1 MGPMIKV
8 LVFILVVATGLA
20 LRLGW
25 EVLAQADNTRPAVN
39 TTALAQSKDASE
51 EGLSGEDI
59 LDCPDFE
66 DQQEAQ
72 DSLEA
77 DPSDPDKL
85 DADGDGQACEE
96 EFGDEAGGST
106 TGDST
111 TGGSTTR
118 DSTMGDSTTG
128 TPKTPSPAPK
138 TPPPAP
144 KTPPPPPKAPSPPP
158 PPPPSPPPAPP
169 FNAGGPS
176 SGPVPIMPGGDCP
189 KEFPAK
195 RGEVCYPQ
203 AK

>member
-1 MGPMIKV
+1 MVKV
-8 LVFILVVATGLA
+8 LVLILMVTTGLT

-25 EVLAQADNTRPAVN
+25 EVLAQADDARPAVD
-39 TTALAQSKDASE
+39 TSVLAQSKDASE
-51 EGLSGEDI
+51 EDLSGEDI

-77 DPSDPDKL
+77 DPSDPDNL

-96 EFGDEAGGST
+96 EFGGEDGGST

-111 TGGSTTR
+111 TGGSTT
-118 DSTMGDSTTG
+118 G
-128 TPKTPSPAPK
+128 TPKTSPPAPK
-138 TPPPAP
+138 IPPPAP
-144 KTPPPPPKAPSPPP
+144 KTPTPAPKTPSPP

-176 SGPVPIMPGGDCP
+176 SGPVPLMPDGDCS
-189 KEFPAK
+189 KEFTAE
-195 RGEVCYPQ
+195 RSGVCYPQ